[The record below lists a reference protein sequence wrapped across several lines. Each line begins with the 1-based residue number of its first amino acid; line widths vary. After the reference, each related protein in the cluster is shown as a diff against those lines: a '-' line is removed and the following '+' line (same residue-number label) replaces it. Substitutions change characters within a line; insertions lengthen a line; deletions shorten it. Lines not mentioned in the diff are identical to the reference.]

1 MRGSCIAPSLCL
13 LLCLSVFLYYC
24 QTLSVTLALCIRPHF
39 TLLALCWLLSP
50 GFPTILHEFV
60 YFLLCSSR
68 RVPVVLFLS
77 VALLFCK
84 TLTLLSA
91 CFSFVSVSSCI
102 PLSVSPSPAPS
113 ASPDIHGEIFSHV
126 GYRFMTPARSP
137 WPLNLIPSTK
147 PHCFFVCVRAC
158 LLCAIVRKY
167 VCACLGECVHALQ
180 GGGG

>member
-1 MRGSCIAPSLCL
+1 MYPSTFHSLGS
-13 LLCLSVFLYYC
+13 
-24 QTLSVTLALCIRPHF
+24 
-39 TLLALCWLLSP
+39 LLANVVWFSP
-50 GFPTILHEFV
+50 HHLARVCIFPALFR
-60 YFLLCSSR
+60 SSR
-68 RVPVVLFLS
+68 RVPVLLLLS

-102 PLSVSPSPAPS
+102 PLSVYPSPAPS
-113 ASPDIHGEIFSHV
+113 ASPDIHREIFSHV

-158 LLCAIVRKY
+158 LWCEIVRKY